1 TGEVKLLTPANR
13 DVISGTATADGRQ
26 WSLVIG
32 GVDTPG
38 DLFHFDSSTG
48 ALTRVFSPNAEFLS
62 GLALGE
68 VEELWVD
75 AFDGKKLQGWI
86 VKPPGFDPK
95 KKYPLVLEIHGGPY
109 ADYGPGFAAEIQLY
123 AAAGY
128 VVLYTNPRGSTGYG
142 EAFAQLINGD
152 YPGHDYD

>member
-48 ALTRVFSPNAEFLS
+48 ALTRVFSPHAEFLS

-95 KKYPLVLEIHGGPY
+95 KKYPLVLEIHGGPHT
-109 ADYGPGFAAEIQLY
+109 AYGTAFFHEFQVLAS
-123 AAAGY
+123 AGY
-128 VVLYTNPRGSTGYG
+128 VVLYTNPRGSPSHGH
-142 EAFAQLINGD
+142 QL
-152 YPGHDYD
+152 PHA